1 MTTMFTTPIKTTQND
16 LDLVGGK
23 GRSLARMSCAD
34 FDVPGG
40 FLVTTDAY
48 KKFIADSDLKSK
60 IIELAKPELRD
71 GYPNF
76 ELSSKEINKIIQ
88 NAKIDA
94 NITDQIKVAY
104 QQLDQAN
111 LSVAVRSSANAEDL
125 PDFSFAGQQETFL
138 NVSGE
143 DEVVSAVKKCWSSL
157 WTAQAISYSCLLYTS
172 PSPRDRSLSRMPSSA

>member
-60 IIELAKPELRD
+60 IIEPTAPLNGTPM
-71 GYPNF
+71 
-76 ELSSKEINKIIQ
+76 II
-88 NAKIDA
+88 
-94 NITDQIKVAY
+94 
-104 QQLDQAN
+104 
-111 LSVAVRSSANAEDL
+111 
-125 PDFSFAGQQETFL
+125 
-138 NVSGE
+138 
-143 DEVVSAVKKCWSSL
+143 
-157 WTAQAISYSCLLYTS
+157 LLT
-172 PSPRDRSLSRMPSSA
+172 PLQLSRRIKKPCFWQTT